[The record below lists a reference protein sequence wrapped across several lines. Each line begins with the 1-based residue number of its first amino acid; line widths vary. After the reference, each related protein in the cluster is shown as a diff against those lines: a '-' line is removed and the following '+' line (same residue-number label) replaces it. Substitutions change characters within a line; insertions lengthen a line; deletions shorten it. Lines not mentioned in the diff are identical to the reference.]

1 MKRINTI
8 AALVS
13 MAAVSAFAL
22 GVAEGGSG
30 ASVEASGPIVSEVRD
45 LSRFQSVELAGS
57 GVVRYRESDSF
68 RVTVTARE
76 SVLGRV
82 LTRVSG
88 DELEL
93 RVEPGF
99 TIRGDGRIEY
109 LVEAPSLSGISIS
122 GSGSFSSERPI
133 VAKSF
138 SAGISGSGDI
148 AAELEA
154 ESVAARISG
163 SGSIDLSGAAGT
175 LDFKNSGSGELKS
188 LRLEVRQAEVVLSGS
203 GSAEVSASDS
213 LRVRIS
219 GSGNVSYQGRPRVD
233 FSSSGSGKIRALD

>member
-30 ASVEASGPIVSEVRD
+30 SSVEASGPIVSETRD
-45 LSRFQSVELAGS
+45 LSRFQSIELSGS
-57 GVVRYRESDSF
+57 GTVRYRESDSF

-76 SVLGRV
+76 SVIGRV

-93 RVEPGF
+93 RVERGF

-109 LVEAPSLSGISIS
+109 LVEAPALSGIAIS
-122 GSGSFSSERPI
+122 GSGSFSAERPI
-133 VAKSF
+133 VGRTF
-138 SAGISGSGDI
+138 SADISGSGDI

-154 ESVAARISG
+154 ESVDARISG
-163 SGSIDLSGAAGT
+163 SGSVDLSGAAGS
-175 LDFKNSGSGELKS
+175 LDFQSSGSGELKAE
-188 LRLEVRQAEVVLSGS
+188 RLEVRQASIVLSGS
-203 GSAEVSASDS
+203 GNAAVSVDDQ

-219 GSGNVSYQGRPRVD
+219 GSGSVSYAGRPQVD
-233 FSSSGSGKIRALD
+233 FSSSGSGKIKSLD